1 LAISEATGIRRHI
14 LDAAEQVIKD
24 YGMKHATTRVI
35 AKHAGCAEGSI
46 YRYFPDKHALI
57 MEIIKSRYPAFLELV
72 SQLPERVGKGTVR
85 RNLEELAVSALVFY
99 RAIIP
104 MVAGTMAEPK
114 LLHEQ
119 RRHFEETKSGPTKV
133 FGSVTAYVRGEQRLG
148 RISDRPAP
156 EQVARLLLGGCFS
169 EAFME
174 HMLGEDVTMTTDE
187 HLARELV
194 RALFEGL
201 NPRKGATS

>member
-1 LAISEATGIRRHI
+1 VAINEATGIRRQI
-14 LDAAEQVIKD
+14 LDGAEQVIREF
-24 YGMKHATTRVI
+24 GLKHATTRVI
-35 AKHAGCAEGSI
+35 AERAGCAEGSI

-57 MEIIKSRYPAFLELV
+57 VEIIKSRYPAFLELV
-72 SQLPERVGKGTVR
+72 SRLPDRVGKGTVR
-85 RNLEELAVSALVFY
+85 RNLEELSVSALAFY
-99 RAIIP
+99 RAITP

-114 LLHEQ
+114 LLLEQ
-119 RRHFEETKSGPTKV
+119 RRHFEETKTGPRKV

-169 EAFME
+169 EAFTE
-174 HMLGEDVTMTTDE
+174 QMLGEDARMTTDE

-201 NPRKGATS
+201 NPRKGAMP